1 MSEHEHE
8 NCIFCKILAKE
19 IPCFKVYEDEKT
31 LAFADI
37 NPIADGHTLVIS
49 KAHATNL
56 LEIDPVDLAAVHQSS
71 QKVAQGMMKA
81 LNPEGI
87 TVLQLNGEGANQ
99 IVMHYHVHLIPRD
112 RATDG
117 LSILEWEA
125 EPGDMEF
132 IQRTADKIQDAI

>member
-1 MSEHEHE
+1 MSELGQE

-37 NPIADGHTLVIS
+37 NPIANGHTLVIS
-49 KAHATNL
+49 KAHAVNL
-56 LEIDPVDLAAVHQSS
+56 LEIDPADLAAVHQAS

-81 LNPEGI
+81 LNPGGI
-87 TVLQLNGEGANQ
+87 AVLQLNGEGANQ

-117 LSILEWEA
+117 LAILEWEA
-125 EPGDMEF
+125 EPGDMEL
-132 IQRTADKIQDAI
+132 IKRTAYKIQDSI